1 MPWIRGLFLCLEEK
15 MEKEIIVNGK
25 KEMIKAD
32 TVLDFVNSKCLKHD
46 ITIVELNEKVIKRE
60 DWEKKEIH
68 NGDRMELLSFVGG
81 G

>member
-25 KEMIKAD
+25 KEMTKAG

-60 DWEKKEIH
+60 DWEKREIH
-68 NGDRMELLSFVGG
+68 HGDRMELLSFVGG